1 MRKKNGPLGPAEHGR
16 FRYPGLH
23 RTLHERARLGVMAS
37 LLASPDG
44 QLFGELKRACGLTD
58 GNLSRH
64 LDVLRTA
71 GMVEVWKGFDNRR
84 PQTLCRLSASGR
96 QRFRAYVRELQRVV
110 NDASGQTN
118 SRARPTTLPRSWKKE
133 ESHRGARKP

>member
-1 MRKKNGPLGPAEHGR
+1 MRKRGQLASADVGR
-16 FRYPGLH
+16 FRYEGLD

-37 LLASPDG
+37 LLTSAEG
-44 QLFGELKRACGLTD
+44 RLFADLKRVCGLTD

-64 LDVLRTA
+64 LEVLRKT

-84 PQTLCRLSASGR
+84 PQTLCRLSPMGR

-110 NDASGQTN
+110 RDATPPR
-118 SRARPTTLPRSWKKE
+118 RARHGHPTTLPAGWTKE
-133 ESHRGARKP
+133 E

>member
-1 MRKKNGPLGPAEHGR
+1 MRKKQLGSAEHGR
-16 FRYPGLH
+16 FRYAGLD

-37 LLASPDG
+37 LLASTDG

-64 LDVLRTA
+64 LDVLRKA

-96 QRFRAYVRELQRVV
+96 QRFRAYLRELQRVV
-110 NDASGQTN
+110 TDASGHT
-118 SRARPTTLPRSWKKE
+118 ARRTRRTALPGSWKRE
-133 ESHRGARKP
+133 E

>member
-1 MRKKNGPLGPAEHGR
+1 MKKRGRLASTDVGR
-16 FRYPGLH
+16 FRYEGLD

-37 LLASPDG
+37 LVTSAEG
-44 QLFGELKRACGLTD
+44 RLFSDLKRVCGLTD

-64 LDVLRTA
+64 LEVLRKA

-84 PQTLCRLSASGR
+84 PQTLCRVSALGR

-110 NDASGQTN
+110 RDATPSRRAKHGQ
-118 SRARPTTLPRSWKKE
+118 PTTLPAGWTKE
-133 ESHRGARKP
+133 E